1 MGVIVDESHMAS
13 VRIKM
18 TGRWG
23 RETNK
28 YRLQIVLSITNGSN
42 QRQTIIL
49 VQERGTESDI

>member
-1 MGVIVDESHMAS
+1 MGAIVDESYMAS

-23 RETNK
+23 REANK

-49 VQERGTESDI
+49 AQERGAESDI